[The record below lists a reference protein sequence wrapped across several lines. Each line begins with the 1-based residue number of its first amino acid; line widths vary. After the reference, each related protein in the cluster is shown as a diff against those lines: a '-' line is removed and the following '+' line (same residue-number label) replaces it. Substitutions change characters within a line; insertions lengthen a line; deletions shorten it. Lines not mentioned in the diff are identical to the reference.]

1 MAITSHESANYIRVN
16 FGEDGNSGLTQ
27 WSGGRGAMIAQYVG
41 AGTGTI
47 TFQYTLDNGVTYTAV
62 GSNTTL
68 TGAGG
73 GVFHLPA
80 CGIRVNAASTAS
92 TPNINV
98 SVGAVAD

>member
-16 FGEDGNSGLTQ
+16 FDGDGNSGLTQ
-27 WSGGRGAMIAQYVG
+27 WAGGRGAMIAQYV

-47 TFQYTLDNGVTYTAV
+47 TFQYTLDNGVTYSAV

-68 TGAGG
+68 TGACG

>member
-16 FGEDGNSGLTQ
+16 FDGNGSTGTTA
-27 WSGGRGAMIAQYVG
+27 WSGGRGAMIAQYV

-47 TFQYTLDNGVTYTAV
+47 TLEYTLDGGTTYNAV
-62 GSNTTL
+62 GSDTTI

-73 GVFHLPA
+73 GVFNLPA
-80 CGIRVNAASTAS
+80 TTIRISATSTAS

-98 SVGAVAD
+98 SVGTVVG